1 MPYKKIEDATKA
13 LVIGHLLSGMMPAR
27 ISEETGVSEATISR
41 LKRDIPEELWN
52 SFETKRANLEAERAE
67 FEKEKVSVAALVE
80 QHLRQSLTAATEIM
94 KQTSDKEW
102 LNNQSASELALLYGV
117 GADKTFRI
125 LEAIQRADER
135 REAVKAHNS
144 HPACETDSSKS

>member
-1 MPYKKIEDATKA
+1 MGGNQIRGGNDLMPYKKIQDAKKA

-41 LKRDIPEELWN
+41 LKRNIPKELWN
-52 SFETKRANLEAERAE
+52 SFETKRESLEAERTE

-80 QHLRQSLTAATEIM
+80 QHLRQGLAAATEIM

-102 LNNQSASELALLYGV
+102 M
-117 GADKTFRI
+117 
-125 LEAIQRADER
+125 
-135 REAVKAHNS
+135 NS
-144 HPACETDSSKS
+144 